1 MGDVP
6 YDFGAAWM
14 AGCLT
19 KEKFMPERN
28 VIGGMDRV
36 GITVLED
43 VFDAKPMYDTSDE
56 ATNRSQVSKAEAML
70 GLAPSTAL
78 VTCRRRGFIFE
89 KRWRTGQYLA
99 DKNLIEN

>member
-1 MGDVP
+1 
-6 YDFGAAWM
+6 
-14 AGCLT
+14 
-19 KEKFMPERN
+19 
-28 VIGGMDRV
+28 MDRV

-43 VFDAKPMYDTSDE
+43 AFDAKPYDTSDE
-56 ATNRSQVSKAEAML
+56 ATNRSQGSKAEAML

-78 VTCRRRGFIFE
+78 VTCRRRGFIFG